1 MAVIVVMMMTVV
13 IMRRVLANEAPRIA
27 GAQSAQNLGG
37 YRWQPD
43 SIKWWQV
50 QCNAA
55 KYWISFF
62 SLPSPAST
70 QQAFIIRVPQKNRI
84 ELSPCQKRVPKK
96 WHFGWPNEN
105 SETTF
110 MSQTSPKNDVID
122 LVLSVYHFWMGFE
135 PFFKYCNFLPF
146 FHLHE
151 PLHKNC
157 SLHFGYGPITLN

>member
-1 MAVIVVMMMTVV
+1 MRPQGLLGPNLPRTSEDIDDNQTVLNAA
-13 IMRRVLANEAPRIA
+13 R
-27 GAQSAQNLGG
+27 
-37 YRWQPD
+37 
-43 SIKWWQV
+43 
-50 QCNAA
+50 CNAMLRS
-55 KYWISFF
+55 IGSVSFL
-62 SLPSPAST
+62 SLRQLQLSRHSSLGCT
-70 QQAFIIRVPQKNRI
+70 KKNRI

-146 FHLHE
+146 SHLHE